1 MSSKVGTWDLYNTI
15 SYVYIQYS
23 FEKTIVDQYQFVGS
37 RKQSIYCTIIPIMF
51 TSQTKIAMAK
61 AVLTKNSPFYI
72 QFYVS
77 KLCHQKCKMCNIV
90 EANSDLQPFSGDKIE
105 KIADN
110 LKKIGAGVV
119 LLTGGEPFLRP
130 DIDDIVRIFKS
141 KNLDVRLQTAGL
153 FAHKERI
160 KRCVEN
166 GARDI
171 NISLDSLDEGLSDY
185 INGLKGSWRQA
196 LKTVS
201 FVSKTFPTKDS
212 ICAFGCVLSNYN
224 LDEIIPLLDF
234 STQIGWWLSLVP
246 VHITIPTEPF
256 NFRGYD
262 EYFSFPENKYSQIKE
277 LIKTLKMMKRKGYNL
292 FDSDDYLDSIYAFV
306 STGKPSW
313 RHNNI
318 CDSPN
323 LYFAI
328 LPDGRFA
335 PCCDHRIKDK
345 IYVYDKNFPEIFK
358 STQLQKDVKSITTK
372 CKGCNFGSYPEMTL
386 SARSFS
392 TIKERILLQ
401 LKAQEKS
408 IFPIEEDDLFQKI
421 EEIKQKYPYYQR
433 KIEYKSRGIKK
444 WICASN
450 IPSKLWP
457 KK

>member
-1 MSSKVGTWDLYNTI
+1 MKILFGCAI
-15 SYVYIQYS
+15 I
-23 FEKTIVDQYQFVGS
+23 GS
-37 RKQSIYCTIIPIMF
+37 IF
-51 TSQTKIAMAK
+51 TLQTKLAMTK
-61 AVLTKNSPFYI
+61 AVLTKDSPFYI

-90 EANSDLQPFSGDKIE
+90 EANNDLQPFDGDKIE

-110 LKKIGAGVV
+110 LVKIGAGVV

-130 DIDDIVRIFKS
+130 DIDTIVKVFKK

-153 FAHKERI
+153 FSHRDRI

-234 STQIGWWLSLVP
+234 STKIGWWLSLVP
-246 VHITIPTEPF
+246 VHITNGSHPL

-262 EYFSFPENKYSQIKE
+262 EFFSFPKDKYGQIDR
-277 LIKTLKMMKRKGYNL
+277 LIKKLKEMKRQGYNL
-292 FDSDDYLDSIYAFV
+292 FDSDDYLDSIYTFIT
-306 STGKPSW
+306 TGKPSW
-313 RHNNI
+313 RHKDV

-335 PCCDHRIKDK
+335 PCCDYRINDV
-345 IYVYDKNFPEIFK
+345 IYVYDDNFPEVFR
-358 STQLQKDVKSITTK
+358 SSFLRNEVKKITTK
-372 CKGCNFGSYPEMTL
+372 CTGCNFGSYPEMTL
-386 SARSFS
+386 SARSLS
-392 TIKERILLQ
+392 TIKERVLLQ
-401 LKAQEKS
+401 LKAQKKS
-408 IFPIEEDDLFQKI
+408 IHPIEENTLFAEIEKI
-421 EEIKQKYPYYQR
+421 KKKYPYYQ
-433 KIEYKSRGIKK
+433 KGIEYEARKQKK
-444 WICASN
+444 WICAPN
-450 IPSKLWP
+450 IPPKLWP
-457 KK
+457 GNK